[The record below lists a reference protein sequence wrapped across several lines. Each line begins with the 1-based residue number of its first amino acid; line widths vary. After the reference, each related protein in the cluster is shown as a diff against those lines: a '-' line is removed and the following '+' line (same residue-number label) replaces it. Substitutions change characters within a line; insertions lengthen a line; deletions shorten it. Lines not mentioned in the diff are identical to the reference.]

1 MSKYTLRVFK
11 TDLAGLFRCF
21 VHPETLDR
29 MDDIIEGDYV
39 LIKGNKRT
47 ETVLQIKVNEDV
59 PRNCI
64 GMKIT
69 TLSNLFVENHTEIV
83 MYPCHNIKKAR
94 KIEVQACQSK
104 KHQEPEIKKIIVD
117 FFSKIGTDRKSVV

>member
-64 GMKIT
+64 RGVSFCRVCDTCPDK
-69 TLSNLFVENHTEIV
+69 LF
-83 MYPCHNIKKAR
+83 PA
-94 KIEVQACQSK
+94 A
-104 KHQEPEIKKIIVD
+104 D
-117 FFSKIGTDRKSVV
+117 G